1 MDTLAFPTITLSSK
15 FYPMLW
21 PSHLDLDTDSNG
33 QKVENHLLKMMEIS
47 TARCVPLNFLQPW
60 RQMEKFFLLEARTV
74 LGVMSPIQYWC
85 KMAVTNVDAC
95 PHGSLLVGLA
105 DQQGDQIF
113 LELSEE
119 NQVMGN

>member
-1 MDTLAFPTITLSSK
+1 
-15 FYPMLW
+15 
-21 PSHLDLDTDSNG
+21 
-33 QKVENHLLKMMEIS
+33 
-47 TARCVPLNFLQPW
+47 
-60 RQMEKFFLLEARTV
+60 MEKFFLLEARTV

>member
-33 QKVENHLLKMMEIS
+33 QKVENHLLKMLEIS